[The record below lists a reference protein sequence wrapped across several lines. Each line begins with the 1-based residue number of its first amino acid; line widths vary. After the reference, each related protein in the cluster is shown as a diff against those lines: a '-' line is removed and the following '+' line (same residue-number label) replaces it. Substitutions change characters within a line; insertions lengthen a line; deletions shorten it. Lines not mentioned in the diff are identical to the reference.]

1 MKIEVIFEKEKI
13 ADKYS
18 CGWGASYL
26 IDGRIL
32 FDTGEKS
39 EYILNNMNLLDVD
52 ISKIEK
58 IVISHNHWDHIGGVW
73 ELLKINKNIEIF
85 ACLDFL
91 DEFKDKI
98 EAYDFKL
105 ISSSQKIIEG
115 VYTTGDINIET
126 KDSSFREQALVI
138 KTEKGLSIICACS
151 HDGILKFIRKAK
163 EMFVDERVYSVIGG
177 FHLIDADRRTINY
190 VIEESKNAGVEK
202 VGPAHCTGFE
212 AISLLKEKYLN
223 NFLENKVGIKL
234 EV

>member
-1 MKIEVIFEKEKI
+1 
-13 ADKYS
+13 
-18 CGWGASYL
+18 
-26 IDGRIL
+26 
-32 FDTGEKS
+32 
-39 EYILNNMNLLDVD
+39 
-52 ISKIEK
+52 
-58 IVISHNHWDHIGGVW
+58 
-73 ELLKINKNIEIF
+73 
-85 ACLDFL
+85 
-91 DEFKDKI
+91 
-98 EAYDFKL
+98 
-105 ISSSQKIIEG
+105 IEG

-202 VGPAHCTGFE
+202 VGPSHCTGFE